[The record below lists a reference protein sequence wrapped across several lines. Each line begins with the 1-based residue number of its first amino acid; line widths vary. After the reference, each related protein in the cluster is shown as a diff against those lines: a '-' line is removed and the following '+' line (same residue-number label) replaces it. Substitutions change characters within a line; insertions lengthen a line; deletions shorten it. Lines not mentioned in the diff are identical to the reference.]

1 LEITGDYQLQL
12 QDGACMELTHYI
24 VAGAAFV
31 GMFILFLVLSKTL
44 NNIVNHITKLEYFLQ
59 KELDLQKEMVVI
71 KQMLK
76 EKDEENQQAE
86 AKSS

>member
-1 LEITGDYQLQL
+1 MGLSY
-12 QDGACMELTHYI
+12 YI
-24 VAGAAFV
+24 VAGAAFA

-44 NNIVNHITKLEYFLQ
+44 NNIVNHLTKLEYFLQ

-76 EKDEENQQAE
+76 EKDEENQQA
-86 AKSS
+86 ATKTS